1 MNKRFAPLRIVP
13 LLVLT
18 ALITACGGSAAQT
31 APTPT
36 PRPVQNVLEKP
47 TYIVQRG
54 VVVDEIKV
62 SGFVAAT
69 KQQELSFTQ
78 NGFLKVLY
86 VDRNDPVKQGQLLAE
101 LEMGDLPNQ
110 LRQAEV
116 ALEQAQLVLNRSKA
130 QRDAAI
136 RRAELDLEEAQAQL
150 RRLQEPPEPLE
161 LARTQA
167 NLAQAQA
174 NLEQVRTNASA
185 EKTRAEMMLAQAS
198 NALPAVQTAYLRALT
213 EWNDIKDRP
222 QDWRYTAVKEAFER
236 AEAELRNA
244 EMAVRQAQLAY
255 DQARQNEGP
264 AIARAEALLAEAQ
277 AAYDA
282 LLRGPKPEDLERA
295 RRNVE
300 RARIAVEEA
309 RQVGDSE
316 MEGRVASAQLEVER
330 LRAQMEALRL
340 YAPFDGKIAA
350 VGNKP
355 GDQITAYRPVI
366 TIMDDTDKELLV
378 ENVASQDATRIGLG
392 QQVQITF
399 SRAPGKVFNG
409 IVTKL
414 PTNLTSSAATINPD
428 RAYHIDFEA
437 PDVKLE
443 VGDLAQVVITL
454 KRVEDALWLP
464 PQAVRAFEGRRFVVV
479 KEGDRQRR
487 QDVRVGIVSLERIEI
502 LEGLNEGDIVV
513 GQ

>member
-1 MNKRFAPLRIVP
+1 MDKRSASLRIAP
-13 LLVLT
+13 ILLLA
-18 ALITACGGSAAQT
+18 ALISACGGSAAQT
-31 APTPT
+31 TPTPT

-47 TYIVQRG
+47 TYVVQRG

-62 SGFVAAT
+62 GGFVAAT

-161 LARTQA
+161 LARAQA

-185 EKTRAEMMLAQAS
+185 EKTRAELALAQAS

-213 EWNDIKDRP
+213 EWNDIKDYP

-282 LLRGPKPEDLERA
+282 LVRGPKPEDLERA

-300 RARIAVEEA
+300 RARIAVDEA

-316 MEGRVASAQLEVER
+316 LEGRVAAAQLEVER

-340 YAPFDGKIAA
+340 YAPFDGKVAA
-350 VGNKP
+350 LGNKP

-414 PTNLTSSAATINPD
+414 PTTLTSSAATINPD

-437 PDVKLE
+437 PGVNLE

-479 KEGDRQRR
+479 KDGDRQRR

-502 LEGLNEGDIVV
+502 LEGLKEGDIVV